1 MSAALPAGTQLRNG
15 QYTVE
20 KVLGQG
26 GFGITY
32 VALDSGLGV
41 EVALKELFPGENAQR
56 GPENTVVM
64 PSSARLE
71 FDSLRQEF
79 RTEAQTLLGLRHPAV
94 VRVLSVFEEHG
105 TAYLVMELLV
115 GETLEAHIVKV
126 GQVLEPEAKKMLE
139 PLLGA
144 LEEIHRKGL
153 LHRDIK
159 PDNLMLTA
167 DGPVLI
173 DFGTAQKMGGGGLS
187 TAPTLTPA
195 YAPLEQYLKNGNF
208 GPPTDLY
215 ALAATFYYALGGVQP
230 PSSLERAR
238 GAILQPLSVFNPA
251 VSPRLERALERAMQ
265 LKIAERPQS
274 AAELRSLIFSAEPN
288 SVPISPMPSS
298 PISSSAP
305 VPLTPPSNP
314 VPSSPERSVP
324 TNPTPSSGIPTY
336 ANPSSATSAT
346 HSASQPRRPVLNV
359 NQSGSR
365 PSGTASNG
373 TAGRRS
379 SLLPILIGLVVLG
392 GAGYVG
398 WTFLKG
404 NPTKS
409 ASSSASSPS
418 KPTPTPS
425 QPSSPPPTSLV
436 LEPESSLL
444 AARAEVLSAYRSG
457 NYAEAVAKADER
469 LNSVPTDAL
478 VALYRSNALQ
488 KQLGHPTL
496 SIGVS
501 VPTSGKNAQS
511 GEAVLQGVGL
521 AVLEANLLTSQGG
534 TTAKKYVL
542 VEVLND
548 AFDRAQAVQVA
559 TRFVANPDI
568 LGVIGPVNSSAAVAA
583 AEIYA
588 QGLPHLLPTAVDDR
602 LSKFDQYTFRLS
614 PNNAVQARALVKI
627 ARARNFRSVALYQ
640 DDKDAYSKSL
650 GDNFRRLAQ
659 GLSVTVYPFVAGT
672 IPSSLNKG
680 EDAALIAGSYP
691 DVAGIAQA
699 LSARGNPPKL
709 LSGSAA
715 YSQELLKQGGSAIE
729 GLTLTVQFHSSLKE
743 SAVQDFVRR
752 FTRAYGGGLPNARA
766 AQAYLATRTL
776 LRAMDGAAGPLTRD
790 AVDKGLKRF
799 ATDPIPGLL
808 APIRFDSS
816 GGVVGQPFV
825 EVHVEG
831 GKLVARGIVR

>member
-1 MSAALPAGTQLRNG
+1 VNAALPAALPAGTQLRNG

-41 EVALKELFPGENAQR
+41 KVALKELFPGESAQR

-115 GETLEAHIVKV
+115 GETLEAYIHKV
-126 GQVLEPEAKKMLE
+126 GQVPESEAKKMLE

-195 YAPLEQYLKNGNF
+195 FAPLEQYLKNGNF

-238 GAILQPLSVFNPA
+238 GAVLQPLSVFSPA

-274 AAELRSLIFSAEPN
+274 AAELRSLIFSAEPGSAPIVPIPS
-288 SVPISPMPSS
+288 SVPT
-298 PISSSAP
+298 
-305 VPLTPPSNP
+305 PLTPPSNP
-314 VPSSPERSVP
+314 IPSSPASPVP
-324 TNPTPSSGIPTY
+324 VNPTPSSAVP
-336 ANPSSATSAT
+336 P
-346 HSASQPRRPVLNV
+346 ASQPRRPVLDA

-379 SLLPILIGLVVLG
+379 PVLSILIGLGVLG

-398 WTFLKG
+398 WTFLQG
-404 NPTKS
+404 NPAKAPASS
-409 ASSSASSPS
+409 ASSSP

-425 QPSSPPPTSLV
+425 QPSSPPQTSLV

-444 AARAEVLSAYRSG
+444 AARAEVLSAYRNG

-488 KQLGHPTL
+488 KQLGRPTL

-521 AVLEANLLTSQGG
+521 AVLEANLLTSKGG
-534 TTAKKYVL
+534 TTAQKYVL

-614 PNNAVQARALVKI
+614 ANNAVQARALVKI

-659 GLSVTVYPFVAGT
+659 GLSVTVYPFVAGK
-672 IPSSLNKG
+672 IPSSLNKV

-691 DVAGIAQA
+691 DVAGIAKA
-699 LSARGNPPKL
+699 LSARGNPPQL

-715 YSQELLKQGGSAIE
+715 YSQELLQQGGSAIE

-752 FTRAYGGGLPNARA
+752 FARAYGGGLPNARA

-776 LRAMDGAAGPLTRD
+776 LRAIGGTAGPLTRD

-825 EVHVEG
+825 EVQVEG

>member
-1 MSAALPAGTQLRNG
+1 MNAALPAGTQLRNG

-41 EVALKELFPGENAQR
+41 RVALKELFPGESAQR

-64 PSSARLE
+64 PAASRLE

-115 GETLEAHIVKV
+115 GETLEAHIHKV

-173 DFGTAQKMGGGGLS
+173 DFGTAQKMGGGNLS

-195 YAPLEQYLKNGNF
+195 FAPLEQYLKSGNF

-238 GAILQPLSVFNPA
+238 GAVLQPLSVFNPA
-251 VSPRLERALERAMQ
+251 VSPRLAGALERAMQ

-274 AAELRSLIFSAEPN
+274 AAELRSLIFGAELTSASINPT
-288 SVPISPMPSS
+288 PINPMPSS
-298 PISSSAP
+298 ATA
-305 VPLTPPSNP
+305 PLTPPLHP
-314 VPSSPERSVP
+314 VSSSPQSPAPV
-324 TNPTPSSGIPTY
+324 NPTPSSAVPAD
-336 ANPSSATSAT
+336 ANPLSATPPVSP
-346 HSASQPRRPVLNV
+346 SSQPRRPVLNA

-365 PSGTASNG
+365 PPNTAS
-373 TAGRRS
+373 RRS
-379 SLLPILIGLVVLG
+379 PLVPILIGLAVLG
-392 GAGYVG
+392 GAGYAG
-398 WTFLKG
+398 WTFFQG
-404 NPTKS
+404 NPAKS
-409 ASSSASSPS
+409 ASSSASTAS
-418 KPTPTPS
+418 KITTPKTSPTPS
-425 QPSSPPPTSLV
+425 NPPPATLV

-488 KQLGHPTL
+488 KQLGRPTL

-521 AVLEANLLTSQGG
+521 AVLEANLLTSKRG
-534 TTAKKYVL
+534 TTAGKYVL

-614 PNNAVQARALVKI
+614 PNNAVQARALVKLV
-627 ARARNFRSVALYQ
+627 RARNFRSVALYQ

-691 DVAGIAQA
+691 DVAGIARA

-709 LSGSAA
+709 LTGSAA
-715 YSQELLKQGGSAIE
+715 YSQELLQQGGSAIE
-729 GLTLTVQFHSSLKE
+729 GLILTVQFHSSLKDP
-743 SAVQDFVRR
+743 AVQDFVKR
-752 FTRAYGGGLPNARA
+752 FARAYGGGLPNARA

-776 LRAMDGAAGPLTRD
+776 LRAIDSSRPLTRSE
-790 AVDKGLKRF
+790 VDKGLKRF
-799 ATDPIPGLL
+799 ATQLTPGLL

-825 EVHVEG
+825 EVQVEG

>member
-1 MSAALPAGTQLRNG
+1 VNAALPAGTQLRNG

-32 VALDSGLGV
+32 VAFDSGLGV
-41 EVALKELFPGENAQR
+41 RVALKELFPGESAQR

-64 PSSARLE
+64 PAASRLE

-115 GETLEAHIVKV
+115 GETLEAYIHEV
-126 GQVLEPEAKKMLE
+126 GQVPEPEAKKLLE

-173 DFGTAQKMGGGGLS
+173 DFGTAQKMGGGNLS

-195 YAPLEQYLKNGNF
+195 FAPLEQYLKNGNF

-238 GAILQPLSVFNPA
+238 GAVLQPLSVFAPA
-251 VSPRLERALERAMQ
+251 VSPRLAGALERAMQ

-274 AAELRSLIFSAEPN
+274 AAELRSLIFGAEPPPASLN
-288 SVPISPMPSS
+288 SAPINPMPSS
-298 PISSSAP
+298 PIPSSATA
-305 VPLTPPSNP
+305 PLTPPLNP
-314 VPSSPERSVP
+314 VPSSPESPIPV
-324 TNPTPSSGIPTY
+324 NP
-336 ANPSSATSAT
+336 NPSSATPATPSA
-346 HSASQPRRPVLNV
+346 AQPRRPVPSA
-359 NQSGSR
+359 NQGGSR
-365 PSGTASNG
+365 PSSAS
-373 TAGRRS
+373 GRRS
-379 SLLPILIGLVVLG
+379 SLLPIFVGLAVLG

-398 WTFLKG
+398 WTFLQG
-404 NPTKS
+404 NQKS
-409 ASSSASSPS
+409 SSVSSTPSSASNSSNSNNTNIAPPKGTSP
-418 KPTPTPS
+418 
-425 QPSSPPPTSLV
+425 

-488 KQLGHPTL
+488 KQLGRPTL

-521 AVLEANLLTSQGG
+521 AVLEANTLTSNRG
-534 TTAKKYVL
+534 TTAGKYVL

-588 QGLPHLLPTAVDDR
+588 QGLAHLLPTAVDDR
-602 LSKFDQYTFRLS
+602 LSKFDQFTFRLS
-614 PNNAVQARALVKI
+614 PNNAVQARALLKL
-627 ARARNFRSVALYQ
+627 AKARNFRSVALYQ

-672 IPSSLNKG
+672 IPLSLNRG

-691 DVAGIAQA
+691 DVAGIARA

-709 LSGSAA
+709 LTGSAA

-729 GLTLTVQFHSSLKE
+729 GLTLTVQFHSSLKDP
-743 SAVQDFVRR
+743 AVQDFVKR
-752 FTRAYGGGLPNARA
+752 FARAYGGGLPNARA

-776 LRAMDGAAGPLTRD
+776 LKAMDGTGPLTRD

-799 ATDPIPGLL
+799 ATQPIPGLL

-825 EVHVEG
+825 EVQVEG